1 MKISGMALNVPK
13 TNCNGSRLL
22 ALACALLVA
31 LAAAALH
38 AQIITYTD
46 VYDFSSSDGHQ
57 PFDYGQL
64 QLSGNGYLY
73 GTAYDGGSSGY
84 GTVFNVSGSLH
95 NDLVSFNNSGG
106 IFPIGALTMVV
117 DFSEGFAN
125 ESFYGTTSEEVN
137 FGNGTL
143 FCVTPEGV
151 LTVVHQFTDS
161 EGSPVSPPVQ
171 GADGNLYGITSQGL
185 NASFTTYRYTISSGT
200 YKMLPS
206 SVPGASTGPMVLG
219 VDGYL
224 YGVAG
229 DAIFRMTTPGGAIKI
244 IYNFSG
250 PDGASPSGPLVEGP
264 DNSFYGV
271 ARYGGANNTGTIYK
285 LSPSGGG
292 FTYSPMYSFTGL
304 SGLTNSDGAEPIAGL
319 AFGWDGKLYG
329 ATTSG
334 GAFGY
339 GTIYQI
345 PTSGGFKKLF
355 DLSGAGGAAPGNYP
369 TTTMME
375 NADSCLYGLT
385 TGGVSIGET
394 TGYGNVY
401 KLCPESLIQIVT
413 WCCNAYHNTG
423 DPLMILG
430 DNLEAVVTVSIGGVP
445 AQFQPGSNTYLTAI
459 VPSNAVDGLVSVIL
473 ATGEQVESEST
484 LHILPTI
491 TNLDPPS
498 GPVGTQVG
506 IVGGGFAGATEVTFG
521 GVKATNFTVVTPSLI
536 QAVVPARAKTGKVKV
551 TTPNG
556 TATSK
561 QTFTVN

>member
-1 MKISGMALNVPK
+1 
-13 TNCNGSRLL
+13 
-22 ALACALLVA
+22 
-31 LAAAALH
+31 
-38 AQIITYTD
+38 
-46 VYDFSSSDGHQ
+46 
-57 PFDYGQL
+57 
-64 QLSGNGYLY
+64 
-73 GTAYDGGSSGY
+73 
-84 GTVFNVSGSLH
+84 
-95 NDLVSFNNSGG
+95 
-106 IFPIGALTMVV
+106 
-117 DFSEGFAN
+117 
-125 ESFYGTTSEEVN
+125 
-137 FGNGTL
+137 
-143 FCVTPEGV
+143 
-151 LTVVHQFTDS
+151 
-161 EGSPVSPPVQ
+161 
-171 GADGNLYGITSQGL
+171 
-185 NASFTTYRYTISSGT
+185 
-200 YKMLPS
+200 
-206 SVPGASTGPMVLG
+206 
-219 VDGYL
+219 
-224 YGVAG
+224 
-229 DAIFRMTTPGGAIKI
+229 
-244 IYNFSG
+244 
-250 PDGASPSGPLVEGP
+250 
-264 DNSFYGV
+264 
-271 ARYGGANNTGTIYK
+271 
-285 LSPSGGG
+285 
-292 FTYSPMYSFTGL
+292 
-304 SGLTNSDGAEPIAGL
+304 
-319 AFGWDGKLYG
+319 
-329 ATTSG
+329 
-334 GAFGY
+334 
-339 GTIYQI
+339 
-345 PTSGGFKKLF
+345 
-355 DLSGAGGAAPGNYP
+355 
-369 TTTMME
+369 MME

>member
-1 MKISGMALNVPK
+1 MKSNGMALNVRK

-22 ALACALLVA
+22 ALVCALLVA
-31 LAAAALH
+31 LAAAPLH
-38 AQIITYTD
+38 AQITYTD

-73 GTAYDGGSSGY
+73 GTAYDGGSAGY
-84 GTVFNVSGSLH
+84 GTVFNVLPAGPLH

-106 IFPIGALTMVV
+106 IFPIGALNMVV
-117 DFSEGFAN
+117 NFAGGFAN

-137 FGNGTL
+137 GGNGTL
-143 FCVTPEGV
+143 FSMTPEGV

-161 EGSPVSPPVQ
+161 EGSPLSPPVQ
-171 GADGNLYGITSQGL
+171 GLDGNLYGITSNGL
-185 NASFTTYRYTISSGT
+185 NASFTTYRYTISSGA
-200 YKMLPS
+200 YKMLSS
-206 SVPGASTGPMVLG
+206 SVPGPSTGPLVLG

-229 DAIFRMTTPGGAIKI
+229 EAIFRMTTPGGAIKI

-292 FTYSPMYSFTGL
+292 YTFSQMYGF
-304 SGLTNSDGAEPIAGL
+304 SGLVAGTNSDGAEPIAGL

-345 PTSGGFKKLF
+345 PTGGGFKKIF
-355 DLSGAGGAAPGNYP
+355 DLTGAGGAAPGNYP
-369 TTTMME
+369 TTTMTSYS
-375 NADSCLYGLT
+375 DGCLYGLT

-401 KLCPESLIQIVT
+401 KLCPANLTQIVT

-423 DPLMILG
+423 DPLKILG
-430 DNLEAVVTVSIGGVP
+430 DNLEGAVAVSFGGVP
-445 AQFQPGSNTYLTAI
+445 AQFQPGSNT
-459 VPSNAVDGLVSVIL
+459 
-473 ATGEQVESEST
+473 
-484 LHILPTI
+484 
-491 TNLDPPS
+491 
-498 GPVGTQVG
+498 
-506 IVGGGFAGATEVTFG
+506 
-521 GVKATNFTVVTPSLI
+521 
-536 QAVVPARAKTGKVKV
+536 
-551 TTPNG
+551 
-556 TATSK
+556 
-561 QTFTVN
+561 